1 MFYFFRVLQVSLVCD
16 DSKYP
21 GETDG
26 VSENFL
32 PKNSAYVCI
41 PDTKQ
46 SFVYCSF
53 LFCVY
58 TRILL
63 VRCQPSIL
71 RPEKWLQNHAFS
83 FLSSLFLEVSAVQYA
98 GQAIHIIYSPAT
110 LCSYW
115 LRGKAGREN
124 VWLKVMAYG
133 PNAARSKSQI
143 FSHLALPIYRIF
155 SIKRWGRLFKTR
167 PRRPSVYLSP
177 AFIKVKY
184 FSSILVALFL
194 WL

>member
-1 MFYFFRVLQVSLVCD
+1 MLLNGNVVSTAQIQTMFYFFRVLQVYLVCD

-46 SFVYCSF
+46 SFVYSSF

-58 TRILL
+58 TRIFLE
-63 VRCQPSIL
+63 RCQPSIL
-71 RPEKWLQNHAFS
+71 SGR
-83 FLSSLFLEVSAVQYA
+83 
-98 GQAIHIIYSPAT
+98 
-110 LCSYW
+110 
-115 LRGKAGREN
+115 AGREN

-177 AFIKVKY
+177 AFTRGPAFLKVKY

-194 WL
+194 WS